1 MGRCTEMGRV
11 VGNDAMDVIG
21 GAGICKGPMNY
32 MAAKCVSAA
41 AIGRTLLVVSW
52 GGPHRCMCDAAHG

>member
-32 MAAKCVSAA
+32 MAAKCVRA
-41 AIGRTLLVVSW
+41 LLLPLGVLY
-52 GGPHRCMCDAAHG
+52 

>member
-32 MAAKCVSAA
+32 MAAKCVHCCCHWAYSTSSLM
-41 AIGRTLLVVSW
+41 GW
-52 GGPHRCMCDAAHG
+52 PP